1 MLPIIVIV
9 NFPEYI
15 AGAQKEKVPISAY
28 ILHLLQ
34 NIKLLE
40 CQIATDYFGLVLHQ
54 FLGTGHIEGSTALLG
69 LKQTYHSLHILYLT
83 LMSTQD
89 Y

>member
-9 NFPEYI
+9 NFPKYI

-28 ILHLLQ
+28 ILHFLQ

-54 FLGTGHIEGSTALLG
+54 FLGTGHIEGRR
-69 LKQTYHSLHILYLT
+69 LY
-83 LMSTQD
+83 
-89 Y
+89 